1 MTNQE
6 LHNTVFQRVHR
17 LGRPR
22 WGAAPNGEAWRPRPM
37 IAGFRDYKCRQDIF
51 GKSKRLKG
59 TPYAIHED
67 YQAEI
72 RSARGKLWGDFCKA
86 RSENRKARI
95 VYPAKL
101 IVDGTVVKD
110 MFPAWNRWTLSE
122 YQNPPPIDPD
132 APKFPRSGTPM
143 EVCLAAFLRVPPF
156 VPRAPPPARPQ
167 AGSARPPGLP
177 PARPPGFPLY
187 FVHQTQHEAE
197 SLASPSLRAS
207 YQAGLSNDGNGSV
220 ETETFFPTYPRSH
233 LNFDSEQ
240 LQHDPEDQGH
250 PMPQDMSLPAQHSAP
265 SGGSGITLP
274 MTSASTHD
282 DAATSHAAVTS
293 EQQRGAGTADTMTT
307 RQQHLSEQLPRHNL
321 ENEGA
326 TYSPLPQVISEA
338 MRTTIPPLE

>member
-59 TPYAIHED
+59 TSYAIHED

-132 APKFPRSGTPM
+132 AHGSLFGSILESAPLRSTRPTASQAASWLSPATRPASGPTTRLSSILCTPN
-143 EVCLAAFLRVPPF
+143 
-156 VPRAPPPARPQ
+156 PAR
-167 AGSARPPGLP
+167 SR
-177 PARPPGFPLY
+177 
-187 FVHQTQHEAE
+187 
-197 SLASPSLRAS
+197 
-207 YQAGLSNDGNGSV
+207 
-220 ETETFFPTYPRSH
+220 
-233 LNFDSEQ
+233 
-240 LQHDPEDQGH
+240 
-250 PMPQDMSLPAQHSAP
+250 
-265 SGGSGITLP
+265 
-274 MTSASTHD
+274 
-282 DAATSHAAVTS
+282 VTC
-293 EQQRGAGTADTMTT
+293 Q
-307 RQQHLSEQLPRHNL
+307 P
-321 ENEGA
+321 
-326 TYSPLPQVISEA
+326 
-338 MRTTIPPLE
+338 